1 MNSQFSQRVSDVL
14 TYSKEEANRLGCSLI
29 APEHLVLGILR
40 DGGGKAME
48 VLMKL
53 DADVNRIKRNLEE
66 SIESEGDFLPEAEVP
81 LSLTATRILKICML
95 EARLL
100 KSELADTEHLLL
112 AILKDGNSVAS
123 TVLVD
128 NGITYQDVYDVL
140 TMKSAN
146 PNAGMGFTED
156 DDEEEEVGP
165 SRSGQESGRG
175 NMGSS
180 SASAQTATR
189 RPANDTPVLDNFG
202 TDITRAAAEGKLDP
216 VVGREREIERLAQ
229 ILSRRKKNNP
239 VLIGEPGV
247 GKSAIV
253 EGLALRITQRKVSR
267 ILFDKRVIMLDMSSV
282 VAGTKYR
289 GQFEERIRSI
299 INELQKNPNV
309 ILFIDEIHTIVG
321 AGAAAGTMDAANML
335 KPALARGE
343 IQCIGAT
350 TLDEYRKS
358 IEKDGALERRFQ
370 KVIVEP
376 TTAEETLQ
384 ILKNIKEKYEDH
396 HNVRYTDAALEACV
410 KLSARYINDR
420 NFPDK
425 AIDALDEAGS
435 RVHLTN
441 ISAPKEIEEQER
453 LIENARLQ
461 KTEAVKAQNFELA
474 AGYRDREKEL
484 TTQLEQMKADWE
496 AQLKEQRQTV
506 DEEEIASVVSMMSGV
521 PVQRMAQAEGLKL
534 AGMKEE
540 LQQKVIAQDVAIE
553 KLVKAIV
560 RSRVGLK
567 DPNRPIG
574 TFMFLGPTGVG
585 KTHLAKQLARY
596 MFGSDD
602 ALIRIDMSEYM
613 EKYTVSRM
621 IGAAPG
627 YVGYEEGGQLT
638 EKVRRKPY
646 SIVLLDEIEK
656 AHPDVFNILLQVLDE
671 GRLTDNVGRTIDFKN
686 TVIIMTS
693 NIGTRQ
699 LKEFGRGVGFAA
711 QNRTDDK
718 EYSRGVIQKALN
730 KTFSP
735 EFLNRLDE
743 IITFDQLSLDAIT
756 RIVDIELKGLYERL
770 EGIGYHLQVDDAA
783 KKFLATKGYDVQFG
797 ARPLKRAIQNYL
809 EDGLSE
815 LIVSG
820 GVQPGDTVSVTH
832 EDGKD
837 ELTMQKL

>member
-1 MNSQFSQRVSDVL
+1 MNNHFSQRVSDII
-14 TYSKEEANRLGCSLI
+14 TYSKEEANRLRNRYIG
-29 APEHLVLGILR
+29 PEHLLLGMLR
-40 DGGGKAME
+40 DGGGKAIE
-48 VLMKL
+48 ILLKL
-53 DADVNRIKRNLEE
+53 DIDLKRVKRRLEGFLKD
-66 SIESEGDFLPEAEVP
+66 SEDNTLLPDAEVP
-81 LSLTATRILKICML
+81 LSPMTAKILKMCML

-100 KSELADTEHLLL
+100 KSATADTEHVLL
-112 AILKDGNSVAS
+112 AILKDGDNLAA
-123 TVLVD
+123 TVLEENQVD
-128 NGITYQDVYDVL
+128 YQVVFEQL
-140 TMKSAN
+140 SLKSTN

-156 DDEEEEVGP
+156 DEEDEEDMNIP
-165 SRSGQESGRG
+165 RSSHAG
-175 NMGSS
+175 S
-180 SASAQTATR
+180 SASAAQTTSR
-189 RPANDTPVLDNFG
+189 KPSNDTPVLDNFG
-202 TDITRAAAEGKLDP
+202 VDMTRAAEEGKLDP
-216 VVGREREIERLAQ
+216 VIGRECEIERLAQ

-253 EGLALRITQRKVSR
+253 EGLALRIVQKKVSR
-267 ILFDKRVIMLDMSSV
+267 ILFEKRVVMLDMASV

-321 AGAAAGTMDAANML
+321 AGAAAGSMDAANML

-350 TLDEYRKS
+350 TLDEYRKN

-396 HNVRYTDAALEACV
+396 HNVSYTDEALKACV
-410 KLSARYINDR
+410 KLSERYITDR

-441 ISAPKEIEEQER
+441 INVPKEIEEQEK
-453 LIENARLQ
+453 LIEEARNL
-461 KTEAVKAQNFELA
+461 KAEAVKSQNFELA
-474 AGYRDREKEL
+474 ASYRDREKEL
-484 TTQLEQMKADWE
+484 SARLEEMKVEWE
-496 AQLKEQRQTV
+496 ARLKDNRQTV
-506 DEEEIASVVSMMSGV
+506 GEEEIANVISMMSGV
-521 PVQRMAQAEGLKL
+521 PVQRMAQAEGVKL

-540 LQQKVIAQDVAIE
+540 LQAKVIAQDAAIE
-553 KLVKAIV
+553 KLTKAIL

-567 DPNRPIG
+567 DPNHPIG

-585 KTHLAKQLARY
+585 KTHLAKQLAKY
-596 MFGSDD
+596 MFGSAD

-671 GRLTDNVGRTIDFKN
+671 GRLTDNYGRTIDFKN

-711 QNRTDDK
+711 QNRTDDS
-718 EYSRGVIQKALN
+718 EHSRSVIQKALN
-730 KTFSP
+730 KTFAP

-756 RIVDIELKGLYERL
+756 KIVDIELKGLYERV
-770 EGIGYHLQVDDAA
+770 EAIGYKLIVEDDA
-783 KKFLATKGYDVQFG
+783 KKFLASKGYDVQFG
-797 ARPLKRAIQNYL
+797 ARPLKRAIQNHL

-815 LIVSG
+815 LIVAAEL
-820 GVQPGDTVSVTH
+820 QPGDTINVSVDK
-832 EDGKD
+832 EKD
-837 ELTMQKL
+837 ELSIKKA

>member
-1 MNSQFSQRVSDVL
+1 MNNHFSQRVSDII
-14 TYSKEEANRLGCSLI
+14 TYSKEEANRLRNRYIG
-29 APEHLVLGILR
+29 PEHLLLGMLR
-40 DGGGKAME
+40 DGGGKAIE
-48 VLMKL
+48 ILLKL
-53 DADVNRIKRNLEE
+53 DIDLKRVKRRLEGFLKD
-66 SIESEGDFLPEAEVP
+66 SEDNTLLPDAEVP
-81 LSLTATRILKICML
+81 LSPMTAKILKMCML

-100 KSELADTEHLLL
+100 KSATADTEHVLL
-112 AILKDGNSVAS
+112 AILKDGDNLAA
-123 TVLVD
+123 TVLEENQVD
-128 NGITYQDVYDVL
+128 YQVVFEQL
-140 TMKSAN
+140 SLKSTN

-156 DDEEEEVGP
+156 DEEDEEDMNIP
-165 SRSGQESGRG
+165 RSSHA
-175 NMGSS
+175 SS
-180 SASAQTATR
+180 SASAAQTTSR
-189 RPANDTPVLDNFG
+189 KPSNDTPVLDNFG
-202 TDITRAAAEGKLDP
+202 VDMTRAAEEGKLDP
-216 VVGREREIERLAQ
+216 VIGREREIERLAQ

-253 EGLALRITQRKVSR
+253 EGLALRIVQKKVSR
-267 ILFDKRVIMLDMSSV
+267 ILFEKRVVMLDMASV

-321 AGAAAGTMDAANML
+321 AGAAAGSMDAANML

-350 TLDEYRKS
+350 TLDEYRKN

-396 HNVRYTDAALEACV
+396 HNVSYTDEALETCV
-410 KLSARYINDR
+410 KLSERYITDR

-441 ISAPKEIEEQER
+441 INVPKEIEEQEK
-453 LIENARLQ
+453 LIEEARNL
-461 KTEAVKAQNFELA
+461 KAEAVKSQNFELA
-474 AGYRDREKEL
+474 ASYRDREKEL
-484 TTQLEQMKADWE
+484 SARLEEMKVEWE
-496 AQLKEQRQTV
+496 ARLKDDRQTV
-506 DEEEIASVVSMMSGV
+506 GEEEIANVISMMSGV

-540 LQQKVIAQDVAIE
+540 LQAKVIAQDAAIE
-553 KLVKAIV
+553 KLTKAIL

-567 DPNRPIG
+567 DPNHPIG

-585 KTHLAKQLARY
+585 KTHLAKQLAKY
-596 MFGSDD
+596 MFGSTD

-671 GRLTDNVGRTIDFKN
+671 GRLTDNYGRTIDFKN

-711 QNRTDDK
+711 QNRTDDS
-718 EYSRGVIQKALN
+718 EHSRSVIQKALN
-730 KTFSP
+730 KTFAP

-756 RIVDIELKGLYERL
+756 KIVDIELKGLYERV
-770 EGIGYHLQVDDAA
+770 EAIGYKLVVEDDA
-783 KKFLATKGYDVQFG
+783 KKFLASKGYDVQFG
-797 ARPLKRAIQNYL
+797 ARPLKRAIQNHL

-815 LIVSG
+815 LIVAAEL
-820 GVQPGDTVSVTH
+820 QPGDTINVSVDK
-832 EDGKD
+832 EKD
-837 ELTMQKL
+837 ELSIKKA